1 MNAGPIWITG
11 AGGLI
16 GNYLLRTA
24 LGFTAG
30 AVEGLTR
37 ERLDLGDFALV
48 RQEFRRRKPQAIVHC
63 AALSRSPDCQK
74 NPAVAH
80 KLNVEVTEMLAELA
94 AEIPFVFFSTD
105 LVFDGKAGN
114 YDETSPVNPLSV
126 YAQTKVAAE
135 QIVLRN
141 PRHTVIRT
149 SLNGGRSPTGDRG
162 FNEQMR
168 RAWLA
173 GKTLKLF
180 TDEFRSPIPAQLTA
194 AATWEL
200 LHLRRPGIY
209 HIAGKERLSRW
220 QLGLMMAA
228 RWPELNPRIEPAS
241 CKDYP
246 GETRAPDTSL
256 NCDKAQQSLS
266 FLLPG
271 FSDWLA
277 ANPQNEF

>member
-1 MNAGPIWITG
+1 
-11 AGGLI
+11 
-16 GNYLLRTA
+16 
-24 LGFTAG
+24 
-30 AVEGLTR
+30 
-37 ERLDLGDFALV
+37 
-48 RQEFRRRKPQAIVHC
+48 
-63 AALSRSPDCQK
+63 
-74 NPAVAH
+74 
-80 KLNVEVTEMLAELA
+80 
-94 AEIPFVFFSTD
+94 
-105 LVFDGKAGN
+105 
-114 YDETSPVNPLSV
+114 
-126 YAQTKVAAE
+126 
-135 QIVLRN
+135 
-141 PRHTVIRT
+141 
-149 SLNGGRSPTGDRG
+149 
-162 FNEQMR
+162 MR

-180 TDEFRSPIPAQLTA
+180 TDEFRSAIPAQLTA

-228 RWPELNPRIEPAS
+228 RWPELNPGIEPAS

>member
-1 MNAGPIWITG
+1 
-11 AGGLI
+11 
-16 GNYLLRTA
+16 
-24 LGFTAG
+24 
-30 AVEGLTR
+30 
-37 ERLDLGDFALV
+37 
-48 RQEFRRRKPQAIVHC
+48 
-63 AALSRSPDCQK
+63 
-74 NPAVAH
+74 
-80 KLNVEVTEMLAELA
+80 MLAELA